1 MSPAGAAFFAVV
13 ALALPVAGGASTP
26 LAHFP
31 TGTYLGKTTAA
42 DLQAAGLDT
51 FDAHWD
57 LLTFRA
63 DGTWSD
69 VWFHPRV
76 PSQPPSHGRYVV
88 HGDTLRLLGTPD
100 TVRWRFDGH
109 ALHFTIVHV
118 PDRLARLGYTA
129 HPWRKVR

>member
-1 MSPAGAAFFAVV
+1 MSMRGLAFVAALTLTMPA
-13 ALALPVAGGASTP
+13 AGGASTR
-26 LAHFP
+26 ASHFP

-42 DLQAAGLDT
+42 DLRAAGLDAV
-51 FDAHWD
+51 DAHWD

-76 PSQPPSHGRYVV
+76 PSQPTAHGHYVV

-109 ALHFTIVHV
+109 ALHFAIVHV

-129 HPWRKVR
+129 HPWRKIR